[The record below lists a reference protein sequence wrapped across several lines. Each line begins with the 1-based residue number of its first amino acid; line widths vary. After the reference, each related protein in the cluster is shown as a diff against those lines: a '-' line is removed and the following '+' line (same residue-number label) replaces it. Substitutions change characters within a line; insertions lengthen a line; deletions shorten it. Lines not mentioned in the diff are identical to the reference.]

1 MTVQKS
7 LGICVGASTVSAVF
21 LSSCKGEISIDET
34 RTIAHNGNPRKV
46 ISDLFVSSSIPGK
59 IAVTGKKF
67 RKFLNLTS
75 ISEAEAIEFAVSKL
89 GLSSDIIISAGGES
103 FMVYVLDSNN
113 RISRVCTGNKCA
125 SGTGEFFLQQI
136 KRMDLNIEQAIS
148 SGLKGDPYNISGR
161 CSVFCKSDCTHA
173 LNKGVPKE
181 NVVAGLSRMM
191 AQKIIELTSRV
202 PHESAIMIG
211 GVSGNRAVMRFLENY
226 FKSIKIPAEA
236 PYFEAFGAALYALKN
251 NTEELDLSC
260 LFSEKHSQFTFHRP
274 LSEFQHLV
282 HFKEF
287 HKAAPVTNDDC
298 ILGLDVGSTTTKAV
312 LLRKKDNAILA
323 GEYLRTNGDPV
334 KASIQCYESIKR
346 QLTLPLRISGL
357 GVTGSGRHIAG
368 LHALTKGIIN
378 EIIAHAAA
386 TIYFDKDVD
395 TIFEIGG
402 QDAKYT
408 NITSGVASDYA
419 MNEACSAGTGSFL
432 EEAAMESLDINYKEI
447 GHIALMAKK
456 PPNFNDQCAAFI
468 SSDVKNALHEGLS
481 KEDIVAGLVYS
492 ICMNY
497 NNRVKGNR
505 PVGKKVFMQGGVCY
519 NKAVPVAMAALTGK
533 EIVVPPEPGLMGAFG
548 VALEVKHRLELGL
561 LEEQEFSL
569 DELIHRTVE
578 YGRSFICKGGAE
590 KCDRKCPVSMITVDG
605 KKYPF
610 GGACNKYYNVQ
621 MNIRDS
627 LKGTDLIK
635 LREKLVFEKYLHP
648 AELKENAPAIG
659 ISRSFL
665 TNTLFPLYYNFFTQ
679 LGFRVT
685 LPSESKTGG
694 VDKRE
699 AAFCYPVE
707 LAHGFLQDLLD
718 QKPDYVFLP
727 HVKEIYN
734 PGEENLPK
742 KTCVLMQSENY
753 YLKAAFK
760 DELKN
765 LRVLDP
771 VLDFSD
777 GYENAEKE
785 FVELAKKLN
794 KEEKVAS
801 EAYRFACGELNK
813 MFSEFKQIGRMTL
826 HEIEQDPQRIAVVVF
841 GRSYN
846 AFAKEANLGVPQKFS
861 SRGITV
867 IPHDFLPYDGLESYK
882 HMYWALGQQILRGAR
897 FVRSHPQLF
906 ATYITNFSCGPDSFI
921 IPYFRNLMGEKP
933 SLTLELDS
941 HSADAGINTRIEAAL
956 DIIKSYRE
964 LNGNKELLTEDIDGY
979 KPLEVLSETKFLD
992 SDGREVLITDPSV
1005 NVIVPNM
1012 GRFTTKAFAEA
1023 FRHEGINSAPLPLY
1037 NMETLTIGRGNTT
1050 CKECLPLIL
1059 STGAMIEYYDSRKNK
1074 DEKTLFFMP
1083 KGDGPCRLGQYH
1095 VYLEDVIKKRKMRNI
1110 GVYSL
1115 SDENSYEGL
1124 GNRFVIRGWIAITIG
1139 NLMTE
1144 IYHSIQALAVHRA
1157 SATKIFDEE
1166 YDKILKKL
1174 GTSSFGELFQQLEL
1188 SAKILNGIP
1197 RKESISEAK
1206 KVVIVGEIFVRH
1218 EDFSRM
1224 DLVERLVEKGF
1235 VVKIVP
1241 IGEYVYYSNY
1251 LASKE
1256 SIGNGVLSSGKL
1268 KFTVRD
1274 YVQKYIER
1282 KARKILSKSGFME
1295 FDMPDIQDVLKRAEH
1310 LVSRELLGEAILTIG
1325 SAMREIMDH
1334 VSGVISLGPFGC
1346 MPSRVAESILNV
1358 EMNTAGKFAAEKKK
1372 YFSEENGDLP
1382 FLAIETDGNIFPQII
1397 QSKIEIFMLQAERLH
1412 EKLKAADK
1420 TIADKYKNAFHRLIS
1435 SITGT
1440 KAEAAEHFQ
1449 ISVMV
1454 PNCRGARQCARPE
1467 HMK

>member
-1 MTVQKS
+1 MSVQKS
-7 LGICVGASTVSAVF
+7 LGVCVGASTVSAVY
-21 LSSCKGEISIDET
+21 LGSDHGEISIVEA

-46 ISDLFVSSSIPGK
+46 ISGLFEKNSIPAK

-75 ISEAEAIEFAVSKL
+75 ISEAEAIETAAAYL
-89 GLSSDIIISAGGES
+89 GLSGDVIISAGGES
-103 FMVYVLDSNN
+103 FIVYVLDKNN
-113 RISRVCTGNKCA
+113 RISKVCTGNKCA

-136 KRMDLNIEQAIS
+136 KRMDLDVEDAIS
-148 SGLKGDPYNISGR
+148 LGAKGDPYNISGR

-173 LNKGVPKE
+173 LNKGVAKE
-181 NVVAGLSRMM
+181 NVVSGLAKMM
-191 AQKIIELTSRV
+191 SQKIIELTSRV

-211 GVSGNRAVMRFLENY
+211 GVSRNKAVMRFLKDY
-226 FKSIKIPAEA
+226 FNNVTVPEEA
-236 PYFEAFGAALYALKN
+236 PYFEALGAAVYAMKN
-251 NTEELDLSC
+251 ETLEFKRND
-260 LFSEKHSQFTFHRP
+260 LFSEKHSPFTFHRP
-274 LSEFQHLV
+274 LSEFTHLV

-287 HKAAPVTNDDC
+287 NKGILQADDDC

-312 LLRKKDNAILA
+312 LLRKSDNAIVA

-334 KASIQCYESIKR
+334 KASVECYESIKN
-346 QLTLPLRISGL
+346 QLTAPVKITGL

-386 TIYFDKDVD
+386 TIYFDHEVD

-408 NITSGVASDYA
+408 YITSGVASDYA

-432 EEAAMESLDINYKEI
+432 EEAAKESLDIDYKEI
-447 GHIALMAKK
+447 GEIALKAQN

-481 KEDIVAGLVYS
+481 KEDIVTGLVYS

-533 EIVVPPEPGLMGAFG
+533 EIIVPPEPGLMGAFG
-548 VALEVKHRLELGL
+548 VALEIKHRLELGL
-561 LEEQEFSL
+561 LKEEEFSL
-569 DELIHRTVE
+569 DELIQRTVE
-578 YGRSFICKGGAE
+578 YGRTFICAGGAE
-590 KCDRKCPVSMITVDG
+590 KCDRKCPISMISIDG

-621 MNIRDS
+621 MNIKESDRG
-627 LKGTDLIK
+627 LDLVK
-635 LREKLVFEKYLHP
+635 LREKLVFEKYLCAP
-648 AELKENAPAIG
+648 VLDVNAPAVG

-665 TNTLFPLYYNFFTQ
+665 TNTLYPLYYNFFTRM
-679 LGFRVT
+679 GFRVI
-685 LPSESKTGG
+685 LAQESKTAG

-718 QKPDYVFLP
+718 KNPDYVFLP
-727 HVKEIYN
+727 HIKEIYN
-734 PGEENLPK
+734 PGEDNLPK

-765 LRVLDP
+765 TRLLDP

-777 GYENAEKE
+777 GYEKAEKE
-785 FVELAKKLN
+785 FVKLALGLGKNKK
-794 KEEKVAS
+794 EAS
-801 EAYRFACGELNK
+801 DAYRFACGELNK
-813 MFSEFKQIGRMTL
+813 MFSEFKKTGNEVL
-826 HEIEQDPQRIAVVVF
+826 KSLEEDPEKFAVVIF

-846 AFAKEANLGVPQKFS
+846 AFARNANLGVPQKFS

-882 HMYWALGQQILRGAR
+882 HMYWGLGQQILRGAR
-897 FVRSHPQLF
+897 YVYGHPQLF
-906 ATYITNFSCGPDSFI
+906 ASYITNFSCGPDSFI
-921 IPYFRNLMGEKP
+921 IPYFRNIMGRKP

-941 HSADAGINTRIEAAL
+941 HSADAGVNTRIEAAL
-956 DIIKSYRE
+956 DIIKSFRE
-964 LNGNKELLTEDIDGY
+964 LNRHEKISAEKSNGFM
-979 KPLEVLSETKFLD
+979 PLKVLSETKIVD
-992 SDGREVLITDPSV
+992 SDGRELSITDPSV
-1005 NVIVPNM
+1005 NVGVPNM
-1012 GRFTTKAFAEA
+1012 GRLATEAFAAA
-1023 FRHEGINSAPLPLY
+1023 FRHEGINSFPLPEY
-1037 NMETLTIGRGNTT
+1037 NMDTLTTGRGSTT

-1059 STGAMIEYYDSRKNK
+1059 NAGSLIEYYNSRKNK
-1074 DEKTLFFMP
+1074 DEKTLLFMA

-1095 VYLEDVIKKRKMRNI
+1095 VYLEDIIKKRKMRNI
-1110 GVYSL
+1110 GVYTL

-1124 GNRFVIRGWIAITIG
+1124 GNRFVLRGWAAITIG

-1144 IYHSIQALAVHRA
+1144 VYNSIQALAADRKAA
-1157 SATKIFDEE
+1157 SKIFRQE
-1166 YDKILKKL
+1166 YDKILDTL
-1174 GTSSFGELFQQLEL
+1174 EHGAFDDLYRQIEL
-1188 SAKILNGIP
+1188 SALKLNAIEK
-1197 RKESISEAK
+1197 KESIHEAK

-1218 EDFSRM
+1218 EEFSRM
-1224 DLVERLVEKGF
+1224 DLLDRLIEKGF
-1235 VVKIVP
+1235 VVRIVP

-1251 LASKE
+1251 LAAKE
-1256 SIGNGVLSSGKL
+1256 DNGGKSPVGDRL
-1268 KFTVRD
+1268 KFTIRD
-1274 YVQKYIER
+1274 YVQKHVER
-1282 KARKILSKSGFME
+1282 KIRKILEKSGFIE
-1295 FDMPDIQDVLKRAEH
+1295 FDMPDVKDVLKKAEH
-1310 LVSRELLGEAILTIG
+1310 LVSPELAGEAILTIG

-1346 MPSRVAESILNV
+1346 MPSRLAESILNV
-1358 EMNTAGKFAAEKKK
+1358 EMNTIGKLAAEKRKVRTD
-1372 YFSEENGDLP
+1372 ENDDLP

-1412 EKLKAADK
+1412 EKLKSGDR
-1420 TIADKYKNAFHRLIS
+1420 TLSDKYKDAFHRLINN
-1435 SITGT
+1435 ITGNA
-1440 KAEAAEHFQ
+1440 KPEEPGEIPALISEAE
-1449 ISVMV
+1449 
-1454 PNCRGARQCARPE
+1454 
-1467 HMK
+1467 